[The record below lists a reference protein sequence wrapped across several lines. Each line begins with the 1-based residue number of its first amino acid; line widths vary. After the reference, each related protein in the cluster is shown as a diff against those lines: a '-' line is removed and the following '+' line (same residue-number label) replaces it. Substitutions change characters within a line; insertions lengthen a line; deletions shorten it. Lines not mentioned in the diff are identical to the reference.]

1 MSTNSTRAQPGQLS
15 AGYAP
20 GMKIMVG
27 ALAAGVGF
35 GAATSLINA
44 LSSPYAELGAPLVGT
59 VWADAAKLLSLLVDA
74 GWSWAALAVAMGWLA
89 GTPVRGASAGALAL
103 FAATGAYYAT
113 DAFAMGADTDL
124 VRWWV
129 AGLPLG
135 LILGAVGAAIRRP
148 GLIGLLAALTVPVGA
163 AVQMVVLPP
172 RPHLTLTPL
181 IVLAEVVVWT
191 GAVLGAGWAVH
202 RFRATRRA
210 AVTG

>member
-1 MSTNSTRAQPGQLS
+1 
-15 AGYAP
+15 
-20 GMKIMVG
+20 MKIMVG

-59 VWADAAKLLSLLVDA
+59 VWADAAKVLSLLVDA

-89 GTPVRGASAGALAL
+89 GTPVRGALAGALAL
-103 FAATGAYYAT
+103 FAATGAYYVT
-113 DAFAMGADTDL
+113 DAYAAGAETEM

-172 RPHLTLTPL
+172 GPHLTSTPATL
-181 IVLAEVVVWT
+181 LAEVVVWT
-191 GAVLGAGWAVH
+191 GAALGAGWAVH
-202 RFRATRRA
+202 RFRTTRRA
-210 AVTG
+210 AGAG